1 MNRTNRIARWPA
13 AIWMAL
19 ALGASTCA
27 HALYPNEMVIRE
39 HAAESPYLDL
49 SLTSTTTGTIRAR
62 RCDQCP
68 ELTLRVD
75 GSTVASQGGRR
86 LTLAQAELNRD
97 RGATVFYDPKSL
109 IVTRILLRQ

>member
-13 AIWMAL
+13 TLSLLL
-19 ALGASTCA
+19 ALGASTGA
-27 HALYPNEMVIRE
+27 NALHPNEMVIRE

-49 SLTSTTTGTIRAR
+49 ALTSTTSGTIRTR

-75 GSTVASQGGRR
+75 SNTVASQGGRR
-86 LTLAQAELNRD
+86 LTLSQAELNRD

-109 IVTRILLRQ
+109 VVTRILLRQ